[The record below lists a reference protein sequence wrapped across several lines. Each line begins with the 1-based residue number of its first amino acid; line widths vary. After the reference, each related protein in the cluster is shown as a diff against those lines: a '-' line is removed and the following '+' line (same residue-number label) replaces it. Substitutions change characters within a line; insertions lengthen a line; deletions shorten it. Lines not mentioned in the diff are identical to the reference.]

1 MKLVQRYGD
10 FGLIPRILP
19 DSCRSCCDRGRDLRQ
34 SRGRGLECVV
44 KGHKKWAPL
53 LGSLAF

>member
-1 MKLVQRYGD
+1 MKLVQRYVD
-10 FGLIPRILP
+10 FGLVPRILP
-19 DSCRSCCDRGRDLRQ
+19 DSCRGCCDRGKRLRQ
-34 SRGRGLECVV
+34 SRGRGLASVV